1 MQLSDEVILLISPP
15 LNVLVGPLLIR
26 VGLFAYLKLSCPS
39 WDANNESNL

>member
-1 MQLSDEVILLISPP
+1 MQLSYEVILLIFPP
-15 LNVLVGPLLIR
+15 LNVLVGSRVIR